1 MSAEIVPFRSRA
13 AIERTRGSAEMANLS
28 PDERALA
35 VWLLRLM
42 PNYRYDLSRLPP
54 INPAPAPGLPSVVAA
69 IKAIT
74 ARLNALA

>member
-13 AIERTRGSAEMANLS
+13 AIERTRVAAELANLS

-35 VWLLRLM
+35 VWMLRLM

-54 INPAPAPGLPSVVAA
+54 IDPVAGA
-69 IKAIT
+69 GA
-74 ARLNALA
+74 AVSRRRN